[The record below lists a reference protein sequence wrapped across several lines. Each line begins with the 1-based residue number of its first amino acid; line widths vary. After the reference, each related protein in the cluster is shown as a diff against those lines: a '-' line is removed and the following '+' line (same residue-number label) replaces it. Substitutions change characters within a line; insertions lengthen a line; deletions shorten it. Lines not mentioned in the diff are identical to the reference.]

1 MSSDTGLD
9 ADPTATA
16 EPLLVVD
23 GLTIDLAG
31 EVAQRGILA
40 DVSFTVAHG
49 ESVALIGESGCGKT
63 MTAMAVLGLLPR
75 GFTVAAGQIRLDG
88 RDLLTSS
95 QRQLRAVR
103 GRSIGAVFQEPMS
116 SLDPTMRVG
125 DQIAE
130 ARRLHLGE
138 SRRTA
143 LARAVELLDR
153 VGIANAARR
162 LHSYPHELSGGM
174 QQRAMIASA
183 IACDPA
189 LVLADEP
196 TTALD
201 VTIQAEILEL
211 LRELRREQGIAVL
224 LVTHD
229 LGVVADFCDR
239 VVAMYAGTVVERAGV
254 DELFA
259 DPRHPYTRAL
269 LDAVPQAGD
278 PRTILPVIPGRVPAA
293 GRFPG
298 GCRFEPRCAHGGDP
312 RCLAPQHETAV
323 AARRTI
329 RCARGADGD
338 AVAVP
343 GARGLTAAP

>member
-1 MSSDTGLD
+1 MNTDTGR
-9 ADPTATA
+9 ATTA

-23 GLTIDLAG
+23 GLTIDLTG
-31 EVAQRGILA
+31 DVAQPGILS
-40 DVSFTVAHG
+40 DVSFTVEHG

-75 GFTVAAGQIRLDG
+75 GFAVTGGQIRLAG
-88 RDLLTSS
+88 RDLLTST
-95 QRQLRAVR
+95 QRQLRETR
-103 GRSIGAVFQEPMS
+103 GRAIGAIFQEPMS

-130 ARRLHLGE
+130 SRRLHLGE
-138 SRRTA
+138 SRKTA
-143 LARAVELLDR
+143 LVRAAELLDR
-153 VGIANAARR
+153 VGIANAGKR
-162 LHSYPHELSGGM
+162 LRSYPHELSGGM

-183 IACDPA
+183 IACDPG

-254 DELFA
+254 DELF
-259 DPRHPYTRAL
+259 DTPRHPYTRAL
-269 LDAVPQAGD
+269 LDAVPQTGS
-278 PRTILPVIPGRVPAA
+278 PRTLLPVIPGRVPAA

-298 GCRFEPRCAHGGDP
+298 GCRFEPRCTHGGDP
-312 RCLAPQHETAV
+312 RCRAPQHESTGAD
-323 AARRTI
+323 RRSV
-329 RCARGADGD
+329 RCARAADGD
-338 AVAVP
+338 AVALP
-343 GARGLTAAP
+343 TARGLTAAP

>member
-1 MSSDTGLD
+1 MHSESSP
-9 ADPTATA
+9 AEPV

-31 EVAQRGILA
+31 EVAQPGIIS
-40 DVSFTVAHG
+40 DVSFTVGHG

-75 GFTVAAGQIRLDG
+75 GFTVSAGQLRLAG

-95 QRQLRAVR
+95 ARDLRAAR
-103 GRSIGAVFQEPMS
+103 GRSVGAIFQEPMS

-138 SRRTA
+138 SRKVA
-143 LARAVELLDR
+143 LARAGELLDR
-153 VGIANAARR
+153 VGIANAGKR

-174 QQRAMIASA
+174 QQRVMIASA
-183 IACDPA
+183 IACEPA
-189 LVLADEP
+189 LLLADEP

-201 VTIQAEILEL
+201 VTIQAEILDL

-229 LGVVADFCDR
+229 LAVVADFCDQ
-239 VVAMYAGTVVERAGV
+239 VVAMYAGTVVERASV
-254 DELFA
+254 DELFTGPA
-259 DPRHPYTRAL
+259 HPYARAL
-269 LDAVPQAGD
+269 LDAVPQAGS
-278 PRTILPVIPGRVPAA
+278 PRTILPIIPGRVPAA

-298 GCRFEPRCAHGGDP
+298 GCRFEPRCAHGDDA
-312 RCLAPQHETAV
+312 RCRAPQHETPV
-323 AARRTI
+323 VGRRTV
-329 RCARGADGD
+329 RCARAAAGD
-338 AVAVP
+338 PVALP
-343 GARGLTAAP
+343 AAR